1 MKSATVVL
9 VTALGLTLT
18 GIIGCAANENSELAS
33 SEITSEASVASE
45 PVITVE
51 TVAKHATSGD
61 CWSIVNGNV
70 YDLTQ
75 WISVHPGGTG
85 PIESM
90 CGVDATTAFTN
101 QHNGQGAPEE
111 KLTSFKIG
119 ILG

>member
-1 MKSATVVL
+1 MISAP
-9 VTALGLTLT
+9 A
-18 GIIGCAANENSELAS
+18 
-33 SEITSEASVASE
+33 VASDLA
-45 PVITVE
+45 ITVE
-51 TVAKHATSGD
+51 TVAEHATSGD
-61 CWSIVNGNV
+61 CWTIINGNV

-75 WISVHPGGTG
+75 WISGHPGGSG

-111 KLTSFKIG
+111 KLASFKIG